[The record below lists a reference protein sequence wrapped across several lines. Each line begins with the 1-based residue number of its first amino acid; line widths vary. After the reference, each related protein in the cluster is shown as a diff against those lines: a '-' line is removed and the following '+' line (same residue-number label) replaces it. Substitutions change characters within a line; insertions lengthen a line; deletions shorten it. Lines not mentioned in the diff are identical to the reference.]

1 MKKQNNTVIVLTQK
15 FPRLP
20 KGILNEVSRITG
32 YNRNMVSMVKRGVRQ
47 NTEVLSALVYQLEK
61 HTAQKADLAKRVKKL

>member
-1 MKKQNNTVIVLTQK
+1 MKERVNTVDVLTQK

-32 YNRNMVSMVKRGVRQ
+32 YNRNTVSMVKRGVRE
-47 NTEVLSALVYQLEK
+47 NPEILSALVYQLEK
-61 HTAQKADLAKRVKKL
+61 HTAKKSELTRRVKKL